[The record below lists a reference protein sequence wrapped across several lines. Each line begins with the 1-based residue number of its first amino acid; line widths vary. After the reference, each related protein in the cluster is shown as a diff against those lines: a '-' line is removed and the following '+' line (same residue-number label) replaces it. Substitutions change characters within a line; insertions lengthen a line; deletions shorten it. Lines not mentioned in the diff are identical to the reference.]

1 MTAVKTDPKRSAGRA
16 AVASGPAAALA
27 GPEPARER
35 LLRTALERFAQ
46 QGFAKTS
53 TREIAE
59 AAQVNVAS
67 IAYYF
72 GDKAGL
78 YRAVFFELQS
88 APEEEI
94 QRFGGAQ
101 LSLRDALRGL
111 YIGLIEPLKQG
122 ELTTLCMK
130 LHMREMIEPTGLW
143 DALIEHEIRPNHQA
157 LVAQLCRHLGR
168 RAPDADIERLAVSII
183 GLAIHL
189 HLGRDV
195 IDTIAPT
202 LNATPASIAAWLD
215 RLVMYAMAMVEAEQ
229 RRRAPPARKKKTP

>member
-78 YRAVFFELQS
+78 YRAVFLGPMADIPS
-88 APEEEI
+88 AA
-94 QRFGGAQ
+94 G
-101 LSLRDALRGL
+101 SHRDADLPLEQALRLMYAGFL
-111 YIGLIEPLKQG
+111 KPLVDGDAARQ
-122 ELTTLCMK
+122 CMK